1 MNVATLINAGTINL
15 LVPIVELNELI
26 VLLFAALYFFF
37 FACTGRA
44 TPVMAALNS

>member
-37 FACTGRA
+37 LHAQ
-44 TPVMAALNS
+44 AARLRS